1 MKRRSLV
8 VLPWMGLACAAHAQS
23 SVTLYGVLDDA
34 VQFVNAQPKH
44 TGQVVNLIQGGER
57 PSRFGLT
64 GTEDLG
70 GGLKTVFRLEAGID
84 PNTGLQTQGAEWGR
98 YAYVGLANRFGTLM
112 IGRNAT
118 PLYDFA
124 RLYDPEHVFNYGIV
138 KQDAAFNDRGNNAI
152 KYTGQFGPFYTSL
165 FYSTNYSGTGEVAG
179 QPKVGREDSVQV
191 DYGSGPFEIGAVA
204 EQFFGTT
211 VQTQNDRSRFV
222 SVAANYKL
230 GKAQGFIGFKNAN
243 ANVSNRAS
251 VNNLWWA
258 GVDYSPSSSV
268 KISDAVYYTRYSGT
282 SSRALT
288 FAATVD
294 YYLSK
299 RTNLYVSGS
308 YAHNQ
313 GTASIGVNGPGTT
326 DPGASQTGA
335 MAGISH
341 QF

>member
-1 MKRRSLV
+1 MA
-8 VLPWMGLACAAHAQS
+8 MAGAAHAQS

-44 TGQVVNLIQGGER
+44 AGSVANLIQGGER

-64 GTEDLG
+64 GVEDLG

-84 PNTGLQTQGAEWGR
+84 PNTGLFTQGAEFGR
-98 YAYVGLANRFGTLM
+98 YAYVGLSSRFGVLM
-112 IGRNAT
+112 LGRNAT

-124 RLYDPEHVFNYGIV
+124 RLYDPQHVFNYGIV
-138 KQDAAFNDRGNNAI
+138 KQDAAFNDRANSAI

-165 FYSTNYSGTGEVAG
+165 FYSTNFSGNGEVPG
-179 QPKVGREDSVQV
+179 QPKVGREESVQL
-191 DYGSGPFEIGAVA
+191 DYGSGPFEIGGVA

-211 VQTQNDRSRFV
+211 VQTQNDRSRFL

-230 GKAQGFIGFKNAN
+230 GATQEYIGYKNAS
-243 ANVSNRAS
+243 ANVSGRSA

-258 GVDYSPSSSV
+258 GVDYNPTNAW
-268 KISDAVYYTRYSGT
+268 KISDAVYYTRFSGAA
-282 SSRALT
+282 SHALT

-299 RTNLYVSGS
+299 RTNLYISGS
-308 YAHNQ
+308 YVRNE
-313 GTASIGVNGPGTT
+313 GTANIGVNGPGTT
-326 DPGASQTGA
+326 DPGANQTGI
-335 MAGISH
+335 MAGIS
-341 QF
+341 QLF

>member
-1 MKRRSLV
+1 M
-8 VLPWMGLACAAHAQS
+8 
-23 SVTLYGVLDDA
+23 
-34 VQFVNAQPKH
+34 
-44 TGQVVNLIQGGER
+44 QGGER

-138 KQDAAFNDRGNNAI
+138 KQDAAFNDRANNAI
-152 KYTGQFGPFYTSL
+152 KYTGQFGPFYASL
-165 FYSTNYSGTGEVAG
+165 FYSTNFSGNGEVPG
-179 QPKVGREDSVQV
+179 QPKVGREESAQL

-211 VQTQNDRSRFV
+211 VQTQNDPSRFL
-222 SVAANYKL
+222 AIGANYKL

-243 ANVSNRAS
+243 ANVSGRAT
-251 VNNLWWA
+251 VNNLWAPARRASWPA
-258 GVDYSPSSSV
+258 SASSSDMCV
-268 KISDAVYYTRYSGT
+268 QPASAD
-282 SSRALT
+282 
-288 FAATVD
+288 
-294 YYLSK
+294 
-299 RTNLYVSGS
+299 
-308 YAHNQ
+308 
-313 GTASIGVNGPGTT
+313 TASPGNARP
-326 DPGASQTGA
+326 DNCSRSCDL
-335 MAGISH
+335 ML
-341 QF
+341 